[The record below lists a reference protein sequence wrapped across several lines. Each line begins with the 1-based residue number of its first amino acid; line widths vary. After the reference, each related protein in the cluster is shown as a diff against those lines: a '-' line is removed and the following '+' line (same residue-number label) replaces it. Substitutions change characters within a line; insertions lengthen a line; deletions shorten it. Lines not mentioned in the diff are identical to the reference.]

1 MNRKIIGAAV
11 VLAIIAVPVA
21 LKLGSPKAQQQAE
34 FGKVALQR
42 IEPTIL
48 ASGNLVFRQEVQL
61 SSEVIGKVAE
71 VLVVEGDKI
80 VKCQVLL
87 RLDPTL
93 YRAEVSQQEANRRSY
108 EIAIERA
115 ELNLANQRRNLARN
129 EKLAQAKFIGA
140 SSNDDARHQVALAL
154 VEVRATRQSLQQAS
168 AQLSLAK
175 ERLAKTEV
183 RAPIGGTAT
192 AVQIKIGETAV
203 ASATGMAGSSLM
215 TIADI
220 GSIMAEVNVDEAD
233 IGGVAAGQSA
243 RVFPSAF
250 AERPIAGKVES
261 VSMTPKPGAPGA
273 SQGRS
278 YVVKVRLE
286 PNTLALRTGMTCRV
300 EIVVGGGQPRPVV
313 PLQAVLSEKVR
324 GDKDGDGKDE
334 DGKDEDGKDG
344 GGQDGGARRK
354 AGSYVYAV
362 VDGKISKRAVV
373 LGLADDTNQEV
384 LSGVKVGETLAI
396 GPGRTLRQLRDGEA
410 VTELKPGGPAG
421 PAAGKGKAQP

>member
-11 VLAIIAVPVA
+11 VLAFIAVPVA
-21 LKLGSPKAQQQAE
+21 VKLSSAKTVKQAE
-34 FGKVALQR
+34 FGKVALQQ
-42 IEPTIL
+42 IQPTIL

-80 VKCQVLL
+80 VKGQVLL

-115 ELNLANQRRNLARN
+115 ELNLANQQRNLARN
-129 EKLAQAKFIGA
+129 EKLAQAKFIGM
-140 SSNDDARHQVALAL
+140 SSNDDARHQVELAK

-215 TIADI
+215 TIADV

-233 IGGVAAGQSA
+233 IGGVAAGQGA

-250 AERPIAGKVES
+250 ADRPIAGKVES
-261 VSMTPKPGAPGA
+261 VSMSPKPAAPGA

-278 YVVKVRLE
+278 YVVKVRLD
-286 PNTLALRTGMTCRV
+286 PNSLALRTGMTCRV
-300 EIVVGGGQPRPVV
+300 EIVVGGGQARPVV
-313 PLQAVLSEKVR
+313 PLQAVLSEKA
-324 GDKDGDGKDE
+324 GAGKGGGKDGDG
-334 DGKDEDGKDG
+334 GKDG
-344 GGQDGGARRK
+344 GNDEAGGAVRKK

-362 VDGKISKRAVV
+362 VGGKISKRAVV
-373 LGLADDTNQEV
+373 LGLADDSHQEV
-384 LSGVKVGETLAI
+384 LSGVKEGDTLAI
-396 GPGRTLRQLRDGEA
+396 GPARTLRELRDGEA
-410 VTELKPGGPAG
+410 VSELKPGEPKNPAVN
-421 PAAGKGKAQP
+421 KGKAQP